1 MIVTQG
7 QLKRYLVGQVTLNGT
22 TEVTLTVPNLSIDSI
37 VIAVVNT
44 IGGTASAHFISTKT
58 PGAAGTL
65 GFKALASNTSVLDVF
80 VIQ

>member
-1 MIVTQG
+1 MVVTQG
-7 QLKRYLVGQVTLNGT
+7 QVKRFFVSQVTLNGT
-22 TEVTLTVPNLSIDSI
+22 TEVTLTVPNLELNSI

-44 IGGTASAHFISTKT
+44 IGGTPSAHFISTKT

-80 VIQ
+80 VLQ